1 MGFVYIIKA
10 KGECF
15 MKVILI
21 QDLKGKGKK
30 GDVIDVNPIYA
41 MNVLIK
47 QKIAIEATANNLNEN
62 KGQKNAQAFH
72 HGELVKKY
80 QAIADSLKD
89 KTITV
94 GLKFGANGKA
104 FGSITKQEVFNK
116 LVELNIPAEKKMILD
131 FEPIKTIGDYKVTI
145 QFMKEVKC
153 EIKVQ
158 VVEAK

>member
-1 MGFVYIIKA
+1 
-10 KGECF
+10 

-21 QDLKGKGKK
+21 KDLKGKGKK
-30 GDVIDVNPIYA
+30 GDVVEVNPTYA

-47 QKIAIEATANNLNEN
+47 QGIAKEATANNLNEN

-89 KTITV
+89 KVITV

-116 LVELNIPAEKKMILD
+116 LAELNIQAEKKMILD
-131 FEPIKTIGDYKVTI
+131 FEPIKSVGEYNITI

-153 EIKVQ
+153 QLKVQ
-158 VVEAK
+158 VVATK

>member
-1 MGFVYIIKA
+1 
-10 KGECF
+10 

-21 QDLKGKGKK
+21 KDLKGKGKK
-30 GDVIDVNPIYA
+30 GDVTEVNPTYA
-41 MNVLIK
+41 LNVLIK
-47 QKIAIEATANNLNEN
+47 QGIAKEATASNLNDN

-72 HGELVKKY
+72 HSEEVKKF

-89 KTITV
+89 KVLNI

-116 LVELNIPAEKKMILD
+116 LVELNIPAERKMILD
-131 FEPIKTIGDYKVTI
+131 FEPIRATGEYNVTI

-153 EIKVQ
+153 QVKIKVD
-158 VVEAK
+158 AIK

>member
-1 MGFVYIIKA
+1 MEVI
-10 KGECF
+10 

-21 QDLKGKGKK
+21 KDLKGKGKK
-30 GDVIDVNPIYA
+30 GDVVEVNPTYA

-47 QKIAIEATANNLNEN
+47 QGIAKEATANNLNEN

-89 KTITV
+89 KVITV

-116 LVELNIPAEKKMILD
+116 LAELNIQAEKKMILD
-131 FEPIKTIGDYKVTI
+131 FEPIKSVGEYNITI

-153 EIKVQ
+153 QLKVQ
-158 VVEAK
+158 VVATK

>member
-1 MGFVYIIKA
+1 
-10 KGECF
+10 

-30 GDVIDVNPIYA
+30 GDVIEVNPTYA

-47 QKIAIEATANNLNEN
+47 QKIAIEATANNLNQN
-62 KGQKNAQAFH
+62 KGQKNAQEFH
-72 HGELVKKY
+72 HGEEVKKY

-89 KTITV
+89 KVLTV
-94 GLKFGANGKA
+94 ELKFGANGKA

-116 LVELNIPAEKKMILD
+116 LVEFNIPAEKKMILD
-131 FEPIKTIGDYKVTI
+131 FEPIKSVGEYKVII

-153 EIKVQ
+153 EVKVQ
-158 VVEAK
+158 VIATK

>member
-1 MGFVYIIKA
+1 
-10 KGECF
+10 

-21 QDLKGKGKK
+21 KDLKGKGKK
-30 GDVIDVNPIYA
+30 GDVIDVNPTYA

-47 QKIAIEATANNLNEN
+47 QGIAKEATASNLNDN
-62 KGQKNAQAFH
+62 MGQKNAQAFH
-72 HGELVKKY
+72 HAEKVKEY
-80 QAIADSLKD
+80 QAIADGLKD
-89 KTITV
+89 KVIEV

-116 LVELNIPAEKKMILD
+116 LVELKVPADKKMILD
-131 FEPIKTIGDYKVTI
+131 FEAIKSVGEYTITI

-158 VVEAK
+158 VVAVK

>member
-1 MGFVYIIKA
+1 
-10 KGECF
+10 

-30 GDVIDVNPIYA
+30 GDVIDVNPTYA
-41 MNVLIK
+41 TNVLIK

-72 HGELVKKY
+72 HGEEVKKY

-89 KTITV
+89 KTVTV

-116 LVELNIPAEKKMILD
+116 LVEMNIPVDKKMILD
-131 FEPIKTIGDYKVTI
+131 FEPIKTEGEFKATI
-145 QFMKEVKC
+145 QFMKEVKTDV
-153 EIKVQ
+153 KVQ
-158 VVEAK
+158 VIATK

>member
-1 MGFVYIIKA
+1 
-10 KGECF
+10 

-21 QDLKGKGKK
+21 KDLKGKGKN
-30 GDVIDVNPIYA
+30 GDVIDVNPTYA

-47 QKIAIEATANNLNEN
+47 QGIAKEATASNLNDN
-62 KGQKNAQAFH
+62 MGQKNAQAFH
-72 HGELVKKY
+72 HAEKVKEY
-80 QAIADSLKD
+80 QAIADGLKD
-89 KTITV
+89 KVIEV

-116 LVELNIPAEKKMILD
+116 LAELKVPADKKMILD
-131 FEPIKTIGDYKVTI
+131 FEPIKSVGEYTITI

-158 VVEAK
+158 VVAVK

>member
-1 MGFVYIIKA
+1 
-10 KGECF
+10 

-30 GDVIDVNPIYA
+30 GDVIDVNPTYA

-72 HGELVKKY
+72 HGEEVKKF

-89 KTITV
+89 KVLTI

-116 LVELNIPAEKKMILD
+116 LLELNIPAEKKMILD
-131 FEPIKTIGDYKVTI
+131 FEPIKAIGEYNVTI

-153 EIKVQ
+153 EVKVQ
-158 VVEAK
+158 VVATK

>member
-1 MGFVYIIKA
+1 
-10 KGECF
+10 

-30 GDVIDVNPIYA
+30 GDVIDVNPTYA

-47 QKIAIEATANNLNEN
+47 QKIAIEATANSLNEN

-72 HGELVKKY
+72 HGEEVKKF

-89 KTITV
+89 KVLTI

-116 LVELNIPAEKKMILD
+116 LTELNIPAEKKMILD
-131 FEPIKTIGDYKVTI
+131 FEPIKTVGEYSITI

-153 EIKVQ
+153 QVKVK
-158 VVEAK
+158 VEAVK

>member
-1 MGFVYIIKA
+1 
-10 KGECF
+10 

-30 GDVIDVNPIYA
+30 GDVIEVNPTYA

-47 QKIAIEATANNLNEN
+47 QKIAIEATANNLNQN
-62 KGQKNAQAFH
+62 KGQKNAQEFH
-72 HGELVKKY
+72 HGEEVKKY

-89 KTITV
+89 KVLIV
-94 GLKFGANGKA
+94 ELKFGANGKA

-116 LVELNIPAEKKMILD
+116 LVEFDIPAEKKMILD
-131 FEPIKTIGDYKVTI
+131 FEPIKSVGEYKVII

-153 EIKVQ
+153 EVKVQ
-158 VVEAK
+158 VVAVK

>member
-1 MGFVYIIKA
+1 
-10 KGECF
+10 

-21 QDLKGKGKK
+21 KDLKGKGKK
-30 GDVIDVNPIYA
+30 GDVIEVNPTYA

-47 QKIAIEATANNLNEN
+47 QGIAKEATASNLNDN
-62 KGQKNAQAFH
+62 MGQKNAQAFH
-72 HGELVKKY
+72 HGEKVKEY

-89 KTITV
+89 KVLTV

-116 LVELNIPAEKKMILD
+116 LVELKVPADKKMILD
-131 FEPIKTIGDYKVTI
+131 FEPIKSIGEYTITI

-153 EIKVQ
+153 EVKVQ
-158 VVEAK
+158 VVATK

>member
-1 MGFVYIIKA
+1 
-10 KGECF
+10 

-21 QDLKGKGKK
+21 KDLKGKGKK
-30 GDVIDVNPIYA
+30 GDVIEVNPTYA
-41 MNVLIK
+41 LNVLIK
-47 QKIAIEATANNLNEN
+47 QGIAKEATASNLNDN
-62 KGQKNAQAFH
+62 NGQKNAQAFH
-72 HGELVKKY
+72 HAEQVKKY

-89 KTITV
+89 KVLSI

-131 FEPIKTIGDYKVTI
+131 FEPIKTLGEYKVII

-153 EIKVQ
+153 EVKLQ
-158 VVEAK
+158 VVAAK

>member
-1 MGFVYIIKA
+1 
-10 KGECF
+10 

-21 QDLKGKGKK
+21 KDLKGKGKK
-30 GDVIDVNPIYA
+30 GDVIEVNPTYA

-47 QKIAIEATANNLNEN
+47 QGIAKEATASNLNDN
-62 KGQKNAQAFH
+62 QGQKNAQAFH
-72 HGELVKKY
+72 HGEEVKKY

-89 KTITV
+89 KVLEI

-116 LVELNIPAEKKMILD
+116 LQELNIPADKKMILD
-131 FEPIKTIGDYKVTI
+131 FEPIKAEGEYKVTV

-153 EIKVQ
+153 EVKVL
-158 VVEAK
+158 VKAVK

>member
-1 MGFVYIIKA
+1 
-10 KGECF
+10 

-30 GDVIDVNPIYA
+30 GDVIEVNPTYA

-47 QKIAIEATANNLNEN
+47 QKIAIEATANNLNQN
-62 KGQKNAQAFH
+62 KGQKNAQEFH
-72 HGELVKKY
+72 HGEEVKKY

-89 KTITV
+89 KVLIV
-94 GLKFGANGKA
+94 ELKFGANGKA

-116 LVELNIPAEKKMILD
+116 LVVFDIPAEKKMILD
-131 FEPIKTIGDYKVTI
+131 FEPIKSVGEYKVII

-153 EIKVQ
+153 EVKVQ
-158 VVEAK
+158 VVAVK

>member
-1 MGFVYIIKA
+1 
-10 KGECF
+10 

-30 GDVIDVNPIYA
+30 GDVIDVNPTYA

-47 QKIAIEATANNLNEN
+47 QKIAIEATANSLNEN

-72 HGELVKKY
+72 HGEEVKKF
-80 QAIADSLKD
+80 QSIADSLKD
-89 KTITV
+89 KVLTI

-116 LVELNIPAEKKMILD
+116 LTELNIPAEKKMILD
-131 FEPIKTIGDYKVTI
+131 FEPIKTVGEYSITI

-153 EIKVQ
+153 QVKVM
-158 VVEAK
+158 VSAVK

>member
-1 MGFVYIIKA
+1 
-10 KGECF
+10 
-15 MKVILI
+15 MKVILN

-30 GDVIDVNPIYA
+30 GDVIDVNPTYA

-47 QKIAIEATANNLNEN
+47 QNIARPATANNLNEK

-72 HGELVKKY
+72 HGEEVKKY

-89 KTITV
+89 KVLTI

-104 FGSITKQEVFNK
+104 FGSITKQEAFNK

-131 FEPIKTIGDYKVTI
+131 FEPIKSTGEYNITI

-153 EIKVQ
+153 QVKV
-158 VVEAK
+158 VVEAIK

>member
-1 MGFVYIIKA
+1 
-10 KGECF
+10 
-15 MKVILI
+15 MKVILN

-30 GDVIDVNPIYA
+30 GDVIEVNATYA

-47 QKIAIEATANNLNEN
+47 QNIAREATASNLNDN
-62 KGQKNAQAFH
+62 MGQKNAQAFH

-89 KTITV
+89 KVLTI

-104 FGSITKQEVFNK
+104 FGSITKQEIYNK

-131 FEPIKTIGDYKVTI
+131 FDPIKSVGEYKVTV
-145 QFMKEVKC
+145 QFMKEVKTDV
-153 EIKVQ
+153 KVE
-158 VVEAK
+158 VVATK

>member
-1 MGFVYIIKA
+1 
-10 KGECF
+10 

-30 GDVIDVNPIYA
+30 GDVIDVNPTYA

-47 QKIAIEATANNLNEN
+47 QKIAIEATANSLNEN

-72 HGELVKKY
+72 HGEEVKKF

-89 KTITV
+89 KVLTI

-116 LVELNIPAEKKMILD
+116 LTELNIPAEKKMILD
-131 FEPIKTIGDYKVTI
+131 FEPIKTVGEYSITI

-153 EIKVQ
+153 QVKVM
-158 VVEAK
+158 VSAVK